1 MIKLS
6 LTTVSIKLICLSLG
20 LQNNL
25 QASDITWNPRESE
38 QIETSPLSQIPL
50 QNLMETTLPAHL
62 QLMDRVHPFSAV
74 EELARHFLTNAFTKR
89 HYDGVKLVNWG
100 YLVEATVCFDT
111 QLIDNDYWYDH
122 RDHRFGVQNHEWQSG
137 SYAGRGLFMIAVA
150 NTLRHA
156 HFYDAEMQPTGGGM
170 MIGNWYHN
178 RDALLVSQELQNSY
192 DIVIQKPEK
201 KLSSLYQRSVGSTQ
215 THLNTYY
222 SHASS

>member
-1 MIKLS
+1 
-6 LTTVSIKLICLSLG
+6 
-20 LQNNL
+20 
-25 QASDITWNPRESE
+25 
-38 QIETSPLSQIPL
+38 
-50 QNLMETTLPAHL
+50 
-62 QLMDRVHPFSAV
+62 
-74 EELARHFLTNAFTKR
+74 
-89 HYDGVKLVNWG
+89 
-100 YLVEATVCFDT
+100 
-111 QLIDNDYWYDH
+111 
-122 RDHRFGVQNHEWQSG
+122 
-137 SYAGRGLFMIAVA
+137 MIAVA